1 MKDFQVEIKLFI
13 FIGILNCTKIWIQ
26 TEAKC
31 KLGSYYLIQK
41 IKNLL
46 RLFLFSMLL
55 LDINKLDQLINIQA
69 LYMKLAELCMYI
81 SLLKKQDVSSVYKEE
96 NKQ

>member
-1 MKDFQVEIKLFI
+1 
-13 FIGILNCTKIWIQ
+13 
-26 TEAKC
+26 
-31 KLGSYYLIQK
+31 
-41 IKNLL
+41 
-46 RLFLFSMLL
+46 MLL